1 MQKTPKKNGK
11 TNLYIT
17 LTSFSPK
24 LIDNYLIQLEVS
36 NNAQKQIL
44 NEYRLDL
51 LQYLRDILNNDM
63 IKIETE
69 IIDII
74 DNNVY
79 TEKDK
84 LNKIIEENPSL
95 KILKDK
101 LGLDP
106 EY

>member
-1 MQKTPKKNGK
+1 
-11 TNLYIT
+11 
-17 LTSFSPK
+17 
-24 LIDNYLIQLEVS
+24 
-36 NNAQKQIL
+36 
-44 NEYRLDL
+44 
-51 LQYLRDILNNDM
+51 M